1 MADAEAKAKAEKIAA
16 AKKRVEQLKKAKA
29 KKEASSKKSSAA
41 EPATTEA
48 ATPDKDDDKQL
59 GEPSSPVKED
69 KSPSG
74 SPSVEELEAE
84 NKKLAEDLAEKE
96 RKWRKAEEELEE
108 LRETVAESTDGVAP
122 SAEELERLKA
132 QNAALERQLTQAQG
146 HSRRSAS
153 ISHSPPSDLAAEL
166 KAKSA
171 TIESMELEISNLQ
184 AQLQRV
190 ASGSSVEKEQIAA
203 LEEKLARTEKNLE
216 TSGRELNELK
226 KNLDR
231 TSEKAIKEGSSRTS
245 AETKLKSLEKGVA
258 DLSKD
263 KEELNKKVETLE
275 KKITALTT
283 LHKETE
289 VRSQG
294 YKKEKEAA
302 EKEVKDLKSRLATS
316 ENDTLKARESLERSK
331 KRTAEGV
338 DDDGVDE
345 LESEVRQ
352 ELERKIRA
360 LEAENFELKRGVWR
374 EGRKDLDPGLSPNQG
389 FTDVDLSA
397 TSPHGRNRR
406 LSSNR
411 AGGGGLFGVVNAGL
425 HALGLEDEELLED
438 DEDDF
443 DEEAFRKAQ
452 EEEGMRQIERV
463 KEIKR
468 GLGQW
473 KGWRMDLV
481 ELRRGGGDGVG
492 EVFEV

>member
-1 MADAEAKAKAEKIAA
+1 M
-16 AKKRVEQLKKAKA
+16 KKAKA
-29 KKEASSKKSSAA
+29 KKEANKKSSAA
-41 EPATTEA
+41 EAAPADA
-48 ATPDKDDDKQL
+48 PTPDKEAEKQL
-59 GEPSSPVKED
+59 EQLSSPVKEEA
-69 KSPSG
+69 STPVSR
-74 SPSVEELEAE
+74 SVEDLEAE
-84 NKKLAEDLAEKE
+84 NKKLSDVAAEKE

-108 LRETVAESTDGVAP
+108 LKETLAETADGVAP
-122 SAEELERLKA
+122 SAEELEKLKT
-132 QNAALERQLTQAQG
+132 QNAALERQLTQAHG

-153 ISHSPPSDLAAEL
+153 ISHSLSSDLAAEL
-166 KAKSA
+166 KSKSA

-203 LEEKLARTEKNLE
+203 LEEKLSRTEKHLE
-216 TSGRELNELK
+216 TNGRELNELK

-245 AETKLKSLEKGVA
+245 AETKLKALEKEVS
-258 DLSKD
+258 DLKKEKD
-263 KEELNKKVETLE
+263 DMNKKVEILE

-294 YKKEKEAA
+294 YKKEKETA
-302 EKEVKDLKSRLATS
+302 EKEVKELRSRLATA

-345 LESEVRQ
+345 LESEARHQ
-352 ELERKIRA
+352 LERKIRA

-374 EGRKDLDPGLSPNQG
+374 EGRKELDPGLSPNHG
-389 FTDVDLSA
+389 FTEIDLSA
-397 TSPHGRNRR
+397 NSPHGRNRR

-411 AGGGGLFGVVNAGL
+411 GGGGLFGVVNAGL

-443 DEEAFRKAQ
+443 DEEAFRRAQ
-452 EEEGMRQIERV
+452 EEEGVRQIERV

-481 ELRRGGGDGVG
+481 ELRRGGGEGIG